1 MSKHFLPADAARV
14 LFRLTRG
21 ELRKPQVE
29 RVELP
34 PLERALRAWQADR
47 LMRTHADFLDS
58 PTFGAAAR
66 FFLSDVYADR
76 DFSRR
81 DAELETLYQFLQ
93 PLLPQEALE
102 SMTNSVALNRLTLQL
117 DAEMMARLQG
127 MGVTEAFTAEQ
138 YAAAYRQ
145 GRYEDRVTQI
155 DLVVTLMRQV
165 ADLHHYP
172 FVGAALHTTRG
183 PAKRMGWQELHDF
196 LERGYDAWRGVRDPE
211 PFLHAI
217 QTRERALNDRLFGRG

>member
-1 MSKHFLPADAARV
+1 MPKPFLPADAARV

-21 ELRKPQVE
+21 ELHKPQVAAT
-29 RVELP
+29 ELP
-34 PLERALRAWQADR
+34 PLERFLRAWQSDR
-47 LMRTHADFLDS
+47 LIRTHADFLEN
-58 PTFGAAAR
+58 PEFGAAAK

-81 DAELETLYQFLQ
+81 DAELEALYKFLQ

-102 SMTNSVALNRLTLQL
+102 SMTNSVALNRLTYQL
-117 DAEMMARLQG
+117 DGEMVERLEA
-127 MGVTEAFTAEQ
+127 MGVTEVFTPKQ
-138 YAAAYRQ
+138 YEAAYRQ
-145 GRYEDRVTQI
+145 GRYEDRVAQI

-165 ADLHHYP
+165 ADLHHFP
-172 FVGAALHTTRG
+172 FIGTALLATRA

-217 QTRERALNDRLFGRG
+217 MTREHALNDRLFGRG

>member
-1 MSKHFLPADAARV
+1 MPKSFLPADAARA

-21 ELRKPQVE
+21 ELRKPEVAS
-29 RVELP
+29 VELP
-34 PLERALRAWQADR
+34 PLERFLRAWQSDR
-47 LMRTHADFLDS
+47 LTRTHADFLDN
-58 PTFGAAAR
+58 PEFGPAAQ
-66 FFLSDVYADR
+66 FFLTDVYADR

-81 DAELETLYQFLQ
+81 DAELEALYKFLQ
-93 PLLPQEALE
+93 PLLSKEALE
-102 SMTNSVALNRLTLQL
+102 SMANSVALNRLTYRL
-117 DAEMMARLQG
+117 DGEMVERLEA
-127 MGVTEAFTAEQ
+127 MGVTEVFTTHQ
-138 YAAAYRQ
+138 YEEAYRQ
-145 GRYEDRVTQI
+145 GRYEDRVAQI

-183 PAKRMGWQELHDF
+183 PAKRMGWHELHDF

-217 QTRERALNDRLFGRG
+217 HTREQALNDRLFGRG